1 MSLKIGAIPDKGR
14 LKVRQS
20 PTAHMPPIPMRACFF
35 ANSGGGKTNLIVS
48 LLTNPRLFGGNVF
61 DAVWVISPSVKVDS
75 TWEHLR
81 AYRAKRGQG
90 GDEFFMDSWDEEKV
104 KQIMDEGMKMTEYHK
119 KRTKEGN
126 GTKYATSTLLVVD
139 DMASEYHILHA
150 NGSSLLNSMFIKIR
164 HQNQSIW
171 VASQRP
177 SLVSSTIRTQMS
189 ALFIFK
195 QRNVKDLITFL
206 DEFSAMVDKKT
217 LMELYKTATEQKYN
231 FLYINLLAGDADH
244 MFYWNLD
251 KRFTVSDMD
260 QT

>member
-35 ANSGGGKTNLIVS
+35 ANSGGGNTNLIVS
-48 LLTNPRLFGGNVF
+48 LLTNPKLFGGNVF
-61 DAVWVISPSVKVDS
+61 DAVYVVSPSVKVDS
-75 TWEHLR
+75 TWGHLKS
-81 AYRAKRGQG
+81 YRAKRGQKE
-90 GDEFFMDSWDEEKV
+90 DELFMDSWDGDRVQILIEESFALTK
-104 KQIMDEGMKMTEYHK
+104 YHK
-119 KRTKEGN
+119 EKEHGR
-126 GTKYATSTLLVVD
+126 ATSVLIVVD
-139 DMASEYHILHA
+139 DMADASHILHA
-150 NGSSLLNSMFIKIR
+150 TGNSILNSLFIRGR
-164 HQNQSIW
+164 HAYLSVW

-177 SLVSSTIRTQMS
+177 NLVSSIIRTQMS

-217 LMELYKTATEQKYN
+217 RMEMYKTATDQKYN

>member
-1 MSLKIGAIPDKGR
+1 
-14 LKVRQS
+14 
-20 PTAHMPPIPMRACFF
+20 
-35 ANSGGGKTNLIVS
+35 
-48 LLTNPRLFGGNVF
+48 
-61 DAVWVISPSVKVDS
+61 
-75 TWEHLR
+75 
-81 AYRAKRGQG
+81 
-90 GDEFFMDSWDEEKV
+90 MDSWDEEKV

-231 FLYINLLAGDADH
+231 FLYINHLAGDADH